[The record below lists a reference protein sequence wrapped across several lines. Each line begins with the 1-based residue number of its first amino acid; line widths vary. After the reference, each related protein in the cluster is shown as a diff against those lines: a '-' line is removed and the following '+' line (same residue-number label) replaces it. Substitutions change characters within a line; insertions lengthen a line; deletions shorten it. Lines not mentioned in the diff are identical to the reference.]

1 VHGTKRM
8 RRTAVL
14 RRQHRV
20 VSAVVGVFV
29 AASVGGIGLAG
40 SQPAA
45 LAAVP
50 ITACATSRYI
60 DGALPPS
67 LRVVVGES
75 SAPLPGS
82 AEVRF
87 EGNGAVVRAPVT
99 YQNGVLV
106 AELRFGSTGEFQGEL
121 IFTGLVGLPAF
132 RRATTISMEAKR
144 LLENPI
150 VLSPKPGE
158 LTISVRPPSSAFGGF
173 YRFQVI
179 GDDGI
184 VASRYTTEFFAG
196 AGNTFRFSG
205 LDPAVRQNVRV
216 ELVPNDP
223 ATFGP
228 LEFLYDLLPNGRSNP
243 FVDIRLSPTLQT
255 NCDGAVGFSFDPRLD
270 DPLATVSYSLNGRVV
285 GFGPGPLIGTLGVGT
300 NVLEAIVSGPQ
311 TNTKTFRRIAV
322 IDPDDNE
329 SAVIS
334 GRINDDGSVEDF
346 SAPGSTTTTTAPVT
360 TTTTPV
366 TTTTTTTAPITTTTT
381 PVTTPPPVTT
391 TTTTP
396 VITTTTPV
404 TTTPPVT
411 NLKIQCP
418 VGQLP
423 LGSPISV
430 GVEDALPGSTLV
442 LTANDVS
449 LGAATADTTGRAV
462 LVNSLWEVGRVTLQ
476 VSESAFVS
484 GVRSVRTAS
493 CILSTPE
500 ADGEPTPVVRVP
512 ERVTV
517 GVPFSIEVSG
527 ASAAGGR
534 LDFAIG
540 GIPAGSIHVAGGLT
554 AFTTTA
560 WSSGQDT
567 VSVCAV
573 RFVTGRERKA
583 CSTVPLRF

>member
-8 RRTAVL
+8 KRTTL
-14 RRQHRV
+14 LKRHQGI
-20 VSAVVGVFV
+20 VSTVVGFFV

-40 SQPAA
+40 SQPPA

-75 SAPLPGS
+75 SAPLQGS

-99 YQNGVLV
+99 YQNGVLL

-179 GDDGI
+179 GDDGT

-228 LEFLYDLLPNGRSNP
+228 LEFFYDLLPNGRSNP
-243 FVDIRLSPTLQT
+243 LVDIRLSPTLQT

-270 DPLATVSYSLNGRVV
+270 DPLATVSYSLNGRVL

-334 GRINDDGSVEDF
+334 GRINDDGSVDDF
-346 SAPGSTTTTTAPVT
+346 FTPGSTTTTT
-360 TTTTPV
+360 
-366 TTTTTTTAPITTTTT
+366 
-381 PVTTPPPVTT
+381 PPVTT
-391 TTTTP
+391 TTPP
-396 VITTTTPV
+396 VTTTTPPV
-404 TTTPPVT
+404 TTTTPPVT
-411 NLKIQCP
+411 NLRIQCP

-430 GVEDALPGSTLV
+430 GVEDALPGSTLI

-493 CILSTPE
+493 CVLSTPE

-512 ERVTV
+512 ERVTI

-527 ASAAGGR
+527 VSAAGGR

-540 GIPAGSIHVAGGLT
+540 GIPAGSIQVAGGLT